1 MLKKIFS
8 VIIFSI
14 AMNSFSS
21 EEIKFQDI
29 LFEIPNTFMGT
40 LTTSFSKDSIEEW
53 GLIIASTAVLYHY
66 DEPIYDDAQRKGRAW
81 KLGNKDMTRSFIKAG
96 SYDVLRL
103 PTDTGSMLYY
113 LGDGWLHASVG
124 GSMVVAGKL
133 SENSYHTSTGYMLW
147 HGMVV
152 STIFNQALKRSFGRE
167 SPVVKT
173 RERGKW
179 TPFPSFNSYNK
190 DTPNYDA
197 MPSGHI
203 MTATLTFTIL
213 SERYPEQKFWLY
225 PLGGVWLTALGFQM
239 VNNGVHWASDYP
251 LGIAMGYVV
260 GMEALKMGKNKTQTK
275 EASWSVLPML
285 DGTTG
290 LIATKE
296 F

>member
-1 MLKKIFS
+1 MNKKIFS
-8 VIIFSI
+8 VIILSF
-14 AMNSFSS
+14 AMKSFSK
-21 EEIKFQDI
+21 EEVQFADI
-29 LFEIPNTFMGT
+29 LFEIPNTSMST
-40 LTTSFSKDSIEEW
+40 LKTSFSKDSIEEW
-53 GLIIASTAVLYHY
+53 GLILASTGVLYHY

-81 KLGNKDMTRSFIKAG
+81 HLGNKDQTRSFIKAG

-103 PTDTGSMLYY
+103 PTDTGSMMYY
-113 LGDGWLHASVG
+113 LGDGWLHASIG
-124 GSMVVAGKL
+124 GGMVVAGKL

-152 STIFNQALKRSFGRE
+152 STIFNQTLKRSFGRE

-190 DTPNYDA
+190 DTPSYDA

-225 PLGGVWLTALGFQM
+225 PLGGVWLTALGYQM

-260 GMEALKMGKNKTQTK
+260 GMEALKMGKNKTQKK
-275 EASWSVLPML
+275 ESSWRVLPML
-285 DGTTG
+285 DGSTG
-290 LIATKE
+290 LMASKE

>member
-1 MLKKIFS
+1 MLK
-8 VIIFSI
+8 IIFSMI
-14 AMNSFSS
+14 LFSFATNSFSN
-21 EEIKFQDI
+21 EEVQFTDI
-29 LFEIPNTFMGT
+29 LFEIPNTSINT
-40 LTTSFSKDSIEEW
+40 LKTSFSKDSFEEW
-53 GLIIASTAVLYHY
+53 GLIIGSTAVLYHY

-81 KLGNKDMTRSFIKAG
+81 HLGNKDMTKSFIKAG

-103 PTDTGSMLYY
+103 PTDTGSMMYY
-113 LGDGWLHASVG
+113 LGDGWLHASIG
-124 GSMVVAGKL
+124 GSMVAAGKI
-133 SENSYHTSTGYMLW
+133 SGNSYHTTTGYMLW

-152 STIFNQALKRSFGRE
+152 STIFNQTLKRSFGRE

-179 TPFPSFNSYNK
+179 TPFPSFNSYNE
-190 DTPNYDA
+190 DTPSYDA

-213 SERYPEQKFWLY
+213 SERYPEQKIWLY

-260 GMEALKMGKNKTQTK
+260 GMEALKMGKNKAEKK
-275 EASWSVLPML
+275 ESSWNVMPML

-290 LIATKE
+290 LMASKE